1 MSRTVVVSNRIP
13 PLGEKSDDA
22 QAGGLTVVLRDLLEA
37 GGGLWLGWSGRIHAT
52 PGAPTLTTRGRV
64 TYTTIDL
71 TPAEHDGYYNGFS
84 NGVLW
89 PLLHLLPGL
98 MRYNRADAEM
108 YRRVNERLADTLLPQ
123 LRPDDAIW
131 IQDYHLF
138 PLAAAL
144 RTRGVNNRIG
154 FFLHVPF
161 PPSDVLSVIPGA
173 DRIVR
178 DLLAADLVGFQTAHD
193 GENFAG
199 AARDLGGASV
209 ARGIAR
215 TDERA
220 TRIGVFPVEID
231 APRFAQTAT
240 HTTAQ
245 RAAAKLKASI
255 GDQKLILGVDRLDP
269 SKGLAERLEAFGE
282 LLHREPEWRGKVSFL
297 QIAAASR
304 KDVPAYRD
312 LRLELE
318 RIAGRINAEFGQP
331 DWVPIRLVTR
341 ACKREVV
348 AGYMRL
354 ARVGLVTPLHDGM
367 NLVAKEFVA
376 AQDPSDPGVL
386 VLSRF
391 AGAGDQ
397 LREALLVNPR
407 DPDALID
414 AIDAALRMDLAAR
427 RDRAGRLWQTVK
439 ARTARI
445 WGEEFLAEL
454 RGRTHAVQAADPAV
468 PPAALTLGP
477 VALHLPAS
485 GLGGP
490 PDEGAL
496 HAARPTH

>member
-178 DLLAADLVGFQTAHD
+178 DLLAADLVGFQTRISPARR
-193 GENFAG
+193 AIS
-199 AARDLGGASV
+199 AA
-209 ARGIAR
+209 
-215 TDERA
+215 
-220 TRIGVFPVEID
+220 P
-231 APRFAQTAT
+231 
-240 HTTAQ
+240 
-245 RAAAKLKASI
+245 
-255 GDQKLILGVDRLDP
+255 P
-269 SKGLAERLEAFGE
+269 S
-282 LLHREPEWRGKVSFL
+282 P
-297 QIAAASR
+297 AASR
-304 KDVPAYRD
+304 APTSA
-312 LRLELE
+312 
-318 RIAGRINAEFGQP
+318 
-331 DWVPIRLVTR
+331 
-341 ACKREVV
+341 
-348 AGYMRL
+348 
-354 ARVGLVTPLHDGM
+354 
-367 NLVAKEFVA
+367 
-376 AQDPSDPGVL
+376 
-386 VLSRF
+386 
-391 AGAGDQ
+391 
-397 LREALLVNPR
+397 
-407 DPDALID
+407 
-414 AIDAALRMDLAAR
+414 
-427 RDRAGRLWQTVK
+427 
-439 ARTARI
+439 
-445 WGEEFLAEL
+445 
-454 RGRTHAVQAADPAV
+454 
-468 PPAALTLGP
+468 PPAS
-477 VALHLPAS
+477 AS
-485 GLGGP
+485 SPWRSTRRVLRRP
-490 PDEGAL
+490 P
-496 HAARPTH
+496 PTPPRSAPRRN